1 MIIENFRKTTTAK
14 RVRVSATLIWENR
27 DRPAQEVYFE
37 TTTEYGDDLCIN
49 PNSWLLCSALAA
61 MRYGEK
67 RIKIDAP
74 ISPEIKDGLINAM
87 KCSIDWH
94 GGNVR

>member
-1 MIIENFRKTTTAK
+1 
-14 RVRVSATLIWENR
+14 
-27 DRPAQEVYFE
+27 
-37 TTTEYGDDLCIN
+37 
-49 PNSWLLCSALAA
+49 

-87 KCSIDWH
+87 KCLIDWH
-94 GGNVR
+94 GGKRQVIPIEAPLETQVFFRERTSRAGALFSGGIDARCNGARQSS